1 VGLFMT
7 PSIIKPTNEDHQ
19 IAKLA
24 AIATVLSLI
33 EFFLPSPIPGVKPG
47 IANII
52 TLYALIKFNF
62 HVAFWVSI
70 IRVLV
75 SSLLVGSFLNPTFFL
90 SITGALFSL
99 GILYFIFN
107 LYGKYFGVLS
117 LSLAA
122 SIFHIIG
129 QFIVVRFW
137 IIPHDSIFNLLPVFL
152 LSAFIFGLVN
162 GMIVYGVLQQ
172 KPHKYDVK

>member
-1 VGLFMT
+1 MT
-7 PSIIKPTNEDHQ
+7 LSIIRPTKEDHQ
-19 IAKLA
+19 VAKLA
-24 AIATVLSLI
+24 ALATVLSLI

-75 SSLLVGSFLNPTFFL
+75 TSILVGSFLNPTFFL
-90 SITGALFSL
+90 SLTGALFSL
-99 GILYFIFN
+99 GILFLTKN
-107 LYGKYFGVLS
+107 LYDKYFGLLS
-117 LSLAA
+117 LSLVA

-129 QFIVVRFW
+129 QFIIVRIW
-137 IIPHDSIFNLLPVFL
+137 IIPHDGIYNLLPLFL
-152 LSAFIFGLVN
+152 LSAFLFGLVN
-162 GMIVYGVLQQ
+162 GIIVYRVLQQ
-172 KPHKYDVK
+172 KPSKYNVK